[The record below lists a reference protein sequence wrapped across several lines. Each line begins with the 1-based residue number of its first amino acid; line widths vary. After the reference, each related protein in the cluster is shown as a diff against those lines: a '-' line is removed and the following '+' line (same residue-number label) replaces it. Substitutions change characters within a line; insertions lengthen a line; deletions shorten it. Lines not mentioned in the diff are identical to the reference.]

1 MILRYGP
8 KTPNPSLPL
17 KWPALHAVRPP
28 VEPSY
33 GVGCRNAL
41 LANSKN
47 VFVGSSGI
55 TSLKVLVRFCACL
68 RNWCCVDGV
77 DRGYEQFTA

>member
-8 KTPNPSLPL
+8 TTPNPSLPL

-33 GVGCRNAL
+33 GVGCKNAL
-41 LANSKN
+41 LANSRELRDHE
-47 VFVGSSGI
+47 FESACA
-55 TSLKVLVRFCACL
+55 VLCL
-68 RNWCCVDGV
+68 LEKLVLR
-77 DRGYEQFTA
+77 